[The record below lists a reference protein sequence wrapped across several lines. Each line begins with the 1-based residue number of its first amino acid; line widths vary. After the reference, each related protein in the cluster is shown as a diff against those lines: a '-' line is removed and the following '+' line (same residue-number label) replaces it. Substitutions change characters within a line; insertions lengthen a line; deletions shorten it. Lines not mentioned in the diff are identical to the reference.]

1 MSKSFEENTKDFY
14 DELNGECDPKR
25 LLYIAEKG
33 IFLKEPLFKYDK
45 IKDHE
50 YVVDISV
57 ISDQFFLINNNKQ
70 YNRLK
75 YFFKEDRYIYD
86 KYRHLT
92 PSCNDYFSLIII
104 NKYFIEK
111 LLYEKDENFL
121 NEVISTRE
129 NVNFYLLYLYNYS
142 YIYTKTFIL
151 FHSYTVNRTNV
162 PDMTFYTFKYF
173 YSNIHKYLLE
183 DFIKI
188 NENNIEDILRKI
200 LIESGKDIN
209 ILNYCLDK
217 VKRYNSKIKS
227 IEGYRVPM
235 HYCFETL
242 KYYSDELCIKNHLYL
257 KCEDKYAEEFINV
270 CFTDE
275 FIRNFYHFN
284 IEFHEKFSKKYNIDF
299 KEIGEKFEVI
309 DINKINT
316 NENYTNE
323 NYTNENYNNENET
336 NENETN
342 ENETN
347 ENETNENETNENEYI
362 NDIQGQLIKIID
374 PQYKGKLSYIE
385 SYELNPGDINFDFI
399 NKYLRNYKKIDRIL
413 KDPNYILNIDIVI
426 NNYTDCLIIKLCY
439 LASLIHNKYSKFIIQ
454 VLIFYDEYWHSIS
467 YRDDKIVFGNYSG
480 GRYKYKFYIRKIFKI
495 LMNTPHKL
503 FNSYFY
509 C

>member
-25 LLYIAEKG
+25 LLYIAEQG

-92 PSCNDYFSLIII
+92 PSCNDYFSLVII

-173 YSNIHKYLLE
+173 YSNTHKYLLE

-309 DINKINT
+309 DINKIN
-316 NENYTNE
+316 
-323 NYTNENYNNENET
+323 
-336 NENETN
+336 TN

>member
-45 IKDHE
+45 IKDNE
-50 YVVDISV
+50 YVVDIS
-57 ISDQFFLINNNKQ
+57 
-70 YNRLK
+70 
-75 YFFKEDRYIYD
+75 
-86 KYRHLT
+86 
-92 PSCNDYFSLIII
+92 
-104 NKYFIEK
+104 
-111 LLYEKDENFL
+111 
-121 NEVISTRE
+121 
-129 NVNFYLLYLYNYS
+129 
-142 YIYTKTFIL
+142 
-151 FHSYTVNRTNV
+151 
-162 PDMTFYTFKYF
+162 
-173 YSNIHKYLLE
+173 YLLE

-217 VKRYNSKIKS
+217 VKRNNSKIKS

-270 CFTDE
+270 L
-275 FIRNFYHFN
+275 
-284 IEFHEKFSKKYNIDF
+284 
-299 KEIGEKFEVI
+299 I
-309 DINKINT
+309 DINKIN
-316 NENYTNE
+316 
-323 NYTNENYNNENET
+323 
-336 NENETN
+336 TN

-385 SYELNPGDINFDFI
+385 SYELNPGDINF
-399 NKYLRNYKKIDRIL
+399 
-413 KDPNYILNIDIVI
+413 
-426 NNYTDCLIIKLCY
+426 
-439 LASLIHNKYSKFIIQ
+439 
-454 VLIFYDEYWHSIS
+454 
-467 YRDDKIVFGNYSG
+467 
-480 GRYKYKFYIRKIFKI
+480 
-495 LMNTPHKL
+495 
-503 FNSYFY
+503 
-509 C
+509 

>member
-25 LLYIAEKG
+25 LLYIAEQG

-92 PSCNDYFSLIII
+92 PSCNDYFSLVII

-129 NVNFYLLYLYNYS
+129 N
-142 YIYTKTFIL
+142 
-151 FHSYTVNRTNV
+151 
-162 PDMTFYTFKYF
+162 
-173 YSNIHKYLLE
+173 YLLE

-188 NENNIEDILRKI
+188 NENNIKDILRKI

-399 NKYLRNYKKIDRIL
+399 NKYLRNYKNIDRIL

>member
-25 LLYIAEKG
+25 LLYIAEQG

-92 PSCNDYFSLIII
+92 PSCNDYFSLVII

-129 NVNFYLLYLYNYS
+129 N
-142 YIYTKTFIL
+142 
-151 FHSYTVNRTNV
+151 
-162 PDMTFYTFKYF
+162 
-173 YSNIHKYLLE
+173 YLLE

-209 ILNYCLDK
+209 VLNYCLDK

-323 NYTNENYNNENET
+323 NYTNENYTNENETNENYTNENET

-362 NDIQGQLIKIID
+362 NDIQGQLIKIIY

>member
-45 IKDHE
+45 IKDNE

-129 NVNFYLLYLYNYS
+129 N
-142 YIYTKTFIL
+142 
-151 FHSYTVNRTNV
+151 
-162 PDMTFYTFKYF
+162 
-173 YSNIHKYLLE
+173 YLLE

-217 VKRYNSKIKS
+217 VKRNNSKIKS

-284 IEFHEKFSKKYNIDF
+284 IEFQEKFSKKYNIDF

-309 DINKINT
+309 DINKIN
-316 NENYTNE
+316 
-323 NYTNENYNNENET
+323 
-336 NENETN
+336 TN

>member
-25 LLYIAEKG
+25 LLYIAEQG

-86 KYRHLT
+86 KYRHIT
-92 PSCNDYFSLIII
+92 PSCNDYFSLVII

-129 NVNFYLLYLYNYS
+129 N
-142 YIYTKTFIL
+142 
-151 FHSYTVNRTNV
+151 
-162 PDMTFYTFKYF
+162 
-173 YSNIHKYLLE
+173 YLLE

-217 VKRYNSKIKS
+217 VKRYNSKIKR

-323 NYTNENYNNENET
+323 NETNENET

-399 NKYLRNYKKIDRIL
+399 NKYLRNYKNIDRIL

-467 YRDDKIVFGNYSG
+467 YRDDKIIFKNYLG

>member
-92 PSCNDYFSLIII
+92 PSCNDYFSLVII

-129 NVNFYLLYLYNYS
+129 N
-142 YIYTKTFIL
+142 
-151 FHSYTVNRTNV
+151 
-162 PDMTFYTFKYF
+162 
-173 YSNIHKYLLE
+173 YLLE

-217 VKRYNSKIKS
+217 VKRNNSKIKS

-309 DINKINT
+309 DINKIN
-316 NENYTNE
+316 
-323 NYTNENYNNENET
+323 
-336 NENETN
+336 TN

-439 LASLIHNKYSKFIIQ
+439 LASLIHNKCSKFIIQ